1 MSWRGTKGG
10 IEAARHGL
18 DVVMTPHTQTY
29 FDYYQGPERGE
40 PLAIGGMT
48 TLEKVYDY
56 DPVPPEMTPEEARRV
71 LGTQG
76 QLWSEYIPTAEQME
90 YMAFPRMCAL
100 AEVAWTPRER
110 RDYADFL
117 SRLPAHLERLRAMGV
132 SFRPLDGKV

>member
-1 MSWRGTKGG
+1 
-10 IEAARHGL
+10 
-18 DVVMTPHTQTY
+18 
-29 FDYYQGPERGE
+29 
-40 PLAIGGMT
+40 
-48 TLEKVYDY
+48 
-56 DPVPPEMTPEEARRV
+56 
-71 LGTQG
+71 
-76 QLWSEYIPTAEQME
+76 ME